1 MGTSETCGISMSW
14 TDNLKSKI
22 QSRTFISIFISLC
35 VVIAVI
41 SIIHFDQEG
50 RKRYDTEGSESSSK
64 GPEKRKD
71 SQTIE
76 AAEFAKS
83 GLSHPHSRD
92 LSLMFNF
99 LSALMK

>member
-1 MGTSETCGISMSW
+1 MSW
-14 TDNLKSKI
+14 TATDNLKSKI
-22 QSRTFISIFISLC
+22 QSRTFISIFLSLC
-35 VVIAVI
+35 VVIAVL

-64 GPEKRKD
+64 VPEKRKD

-83 GLSHPHSRD
+83 GLPHPHSRD
-92 LSLMFNF
+92 LSFMFNF
-99 LSALMK
+99 FSALMK